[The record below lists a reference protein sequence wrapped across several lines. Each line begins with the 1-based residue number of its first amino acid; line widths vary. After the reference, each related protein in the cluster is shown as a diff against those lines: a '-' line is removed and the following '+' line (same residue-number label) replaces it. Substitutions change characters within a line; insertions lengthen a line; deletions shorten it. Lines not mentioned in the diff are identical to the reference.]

1 MTQISIP
8 ATAVFFWGLYVTIF
22 GHLVDFVN
30 FGRFRQFWPISGRG
44 RNFAI
49 LAFAKPGKWHRF
61 LYQPQQYFSGAY
73 MWHFSGSLDFSP
85 ISAIFASLGNLGKV
99 FVLRSSISAIFAS
112 LGNLCFKDFDFDH
125 FGHFRESW
133 ESWEVFVLRSSI
145 CPFLAVVETL
155 RFWRLLNLENDTDFY
170 TSHSSIFLGLICDHF
185 RSSRRFRQFWPISSI
200 LADFGPWSKL
210 CDFGVC

>member
-8 ATAVFFWGLYVTIF
+8 ATALFFWGLYVTIF

-30 FGRFRQFWPISGRG
+30 FGRFRQFLAISGRG

-49 LAFAKPGKWHRF
+49 LAFAKPGKWHKF

-85 ISAIFASLGNLGKV
+85 ISAIFESLGNLGKV
-99 FVLRSSISAIFAS
+99 FVLRSSISAIFVS

-125 FGHFRESW
+125 FGHFGKSW
-133 ESWEVFVLRSSI
+133 ESWEVFVLRSHFPWFFGSSKGAPLQNRQQHPI
-145 CPFLAVVETL
+145 FHFLKFSTGFRGLL
-155 RFWRLLNLENDTDFY
+155 RFC
-170 TSHSSIFLGLICDHF
+170 SPK
-185 RSSRRFRQFWPISSI
+185 PISTWKWLYVRRTEPIISLI
-200 LADFGPWSKL
+200 
-210 CDFGVC
+210 

>member
-49 LAFAKPGKWHRF
+49 LAFAKPGKWHKF

-85 ISAIFASLGNLGKV
+85 ISAIFGSLG
-99 FVLRSSISAIFAS
+99 R
-112 LGNLCFKDFDFDH
+112 
-125 FGHFRESW
+125 
-133 ESWEVFVLRSSI
+133 SWEVFVLRSHFPWFFVSSKGVPLQNRQQHPI
-145 CPFLAVVETL
+145 FHFLKFSTGFRGLL
-155 RFWRLLNLENDTDFY
+155 RFC
-170 TSHSSIFLGLICDHF
+170 SPK
-185 RSSRRFRQFWPISSI
+185 PISTWKWLYVRRTEPIISLI
-200 LADFGPWSKL
+200 
-210 CDFGVC
+210 